1 MTFIS
6 NFGPITYLRIQH
18 HYDAPKPQGQLQPRG
33 ACIIGSG
40 GSIPITPTLNL
51 HFWHSN
57 DHRRLPAGWISPF
70 LGREHGEEQGVSA

>member
-18 HYDAPKPQGQLQPRG
+18 HFDAPQGQLQPRG
-33 ACIIGSG
+33 ACIIGSD

-57 DHRRLPAGWISPF
+57 DLQNI
-70 LGREHGEEQGVSA
+70 GVYVPSG